1 MVWILLVDFDLSL
14 LTKIPYVKHINCENS
29 RSASKEASILLLSW
43 NNLSIISSKWPISWI
58 LFDWPLIVTT
68 FKSTSKTHLLWKFQ
82 VLWQR
87 RVSISIYL
95 TKFSFLQVCKMER
108 TETAMGK
115 NCVKPENFR
124 KVTGKHLCRSLV
136 FNKVACLHFETF
148 ENRDSRRGAFPW
160 ISKILRS
167 SHPEVFCKEKCS

>member
-14 LTKIPYVKHINCENS
+14 FTRIPYVKHTNCENS
-29 RSASKEASILLLSW
+29 RSATKEASILLLSW

-68 FKSTSKTHLLWKFQ
+68 FKSTSKTHLLWKFH

-95 TKFSFLQVCKMER
+95 TNFSFLQVSR
-108 TETAMGK
+108 GK
-115 NCVKPENFR
+115 EQKQLWEEVR
-124 KVTGKHLCRSLV
+124 KVLKFHKSHRKSSVSESL
-136 FNKVACLHFETF
+136 F
-148 ENRDSRRGAFPW
+148 
-160 ISKILRS
+160 
-167 SHPEVFCKEKCS
+167 